1 MSPRRHRTTISI
13 GTAVASALTL
23 GAFLSAGSAR
33 ADDVFLHNGNAFEGV
48 IVVAESDE
56 QVRIRLAY
64 GEMTLPRSWIARI
77 DRERS
82 PLAEYLDRRR
92 TLHSR
97 ADIGV
102 TDWIGLARWARGREL
117 EHGYKE
123 ALLEAS
129 RIDPRYSALSPLLRG
144 IGYVFEESTGLW
156 VSAVELRRAEEVREA
171 RRQAAEERAR
181 RADAGGDDGR
191 RTTEETLSR
200 AIEVLALA
208 ELERETRTSRREARG
223 ESTFQPVRIGG
234 YAGPYYPYFPGFVVT
249 PATGGGG
256 GNGDGPSTTTPP
268 ADPYAAVRGRLP
280 GSFLSNRGGIQSRS
294 RPHLPGSLLSSRRR

>member
-1 MSPRRHRTTISI
+1 MSPCKHRTAI
-13 GTAVASALTL
+13 GWVLAL
-23 GAFLSAGSAR
+23 GAILPAGLAR
-33 ADDVFLHNGNAFEGV
+33 ADDVLLRNGNTFEGV
-48 IVVAESDE
+48 IVVAESDQ

-64 GEMTLPRSWIARI
+64 GEMSLPRSWIARI
-77 DRERS
+77 ERTTS

-92 TLHSR
+92 TLRAR
-97 ADIGV
+97 ADAGV
-102 TDWIGLARWARGREL
+102 ADWVGLAHWARGRRL

-129 RIDPRYSALSPLLRG
+129 RIDPRHPALPPLLRG
-144 IGYVFEESTGLW
+144 IGYTLEESTGLW
-156 VSAVELRRAEEVREA
+156 VSAAELRRAEEAREA
-171 RRQAAEERAR
+171 RRRAAEERAR
-181 RADAGGDDGR
+181 RADAGGDDPR

-249 PATGGGG
+249 PATGD
-256 GNGDGPSTTTPP
+256 GDGDGAGVGPSTTPP
-268 ADPYAAVRGRLP
+268 ADPYAAVRNRLP
-280 GSFLSNRGGIQSRS
+280 GSLLSNRGGIQSRS